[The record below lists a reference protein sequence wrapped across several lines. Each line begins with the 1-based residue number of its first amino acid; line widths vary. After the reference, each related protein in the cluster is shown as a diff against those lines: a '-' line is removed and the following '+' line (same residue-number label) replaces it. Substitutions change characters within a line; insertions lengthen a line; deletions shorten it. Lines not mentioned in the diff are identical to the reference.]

1 MDVSPIVYAIPVFF
15 LLISF
20 ELVVSIVLKKRVYR
34 VTDSVN
40 DLSMGIIDQVGGALI
55 STITLSGYMLI
66 WYNWRIFDMGV
77 SNEYPMSL
85 AVAPWVW
92 VACFMAKDF
101 AYYWAHRMSHEMNV
115 GWATHIAHHQS
126 EEYNLSVAL
135 RQGVFQGFFFNM
147 FYFPLAF
154 LGFPPGVYFL
164 CSIINTLYQF
174 WIHTR
179 LIGKLGPV
187 ELIMNTP
194 SHHRVHHGR
203 DIKYI
208 DRNHAGVFIIW
219 DRMFGTYQVE
229 EEEPNYGLVS
239 PLQSWNPFWGQV
251 HYMVRLVKTAIAAPR
266 PLDKIKLWFMAP
278 AWQPEGL
285 PAPPSSQERWA
296 KGELKR
302 YETRTPF
309 ALKAYV
315 LLHFAPVN
323 LLVTGWIRFENLWS
337 TEAKVASTASALLL
351 FWTLLN
357 FGAIFECRKWAPWSE
372 GLRALAMAT
381 ALHFGGPSFYG
392 WPEAEGTVFV
402 AFNLAL
408 LAVSLVIL
416 AARWRDF
423 KGTEIVE
430 PATEGRMYG
439 PPETA
444 GA

>member
-15 LLISF
+15 LLIVF

-40 DLSMGIIDQVGGALI
+40 DLSMGIIDQVGGALM
-55 STITLSGYMLI
+55 STITFSGYVII

-77 SNEYPMSL
+77 TNEDPMS
-85 AVAPWVW
+85 ANVAPWVW

-154 LGFPPGVYFL
+154 LGFPPLVYGL

-285 PAPPSSQERWA
+285 PAGPSSQERWA

-323 LLVTGWIRFENLWS
+323 LLVTGWIRFEGVMS
-337 TEAKVASTASALLL
+337 TEAKVASALLL

-357 FGAIFECRKWAPWSE
+357 LGAIFECRRWAPWSE
-372 GLRALAMAT
+372 VLRTLAMAA

-402 AFNLAL
+402 ALNLSL
-408 LAVSLVIL
+408 LVLSLLIL
-416 AARWRDF
+416 AARWSDF